1 MVPELAA
8 WGEVTVLGRLGGG
21 NRQVVLEGRRGG
33 ERVAVRRSGRSVA
46 SLGWEIELLDR
57 LAGAGF
63 LVPVML
69 PALDG
74 RRHVN
79 GVVVQAWLDGTPPG
93 PGDWPAVA
101 AELGRLHAVTAGWP
115 QRPGAVS
122 TSDLIQADRGGDVDL
137 TELPAEGVSACR
149 RAWAALAGRPR
160 AVVHGDPGP
169 GNIRMSRGG
178 AGLLDWDEAR
188 VDYTALD
195 LADLPGQA
203 DRSAWI
209 AVRAWEAASGW
220 RAEPDY
226 ARGQLALLLGTS

>member
-8 WGEVTVLGRLGGG
+8 WGEVTVVGPLSGG
-21 NRQVVLEGRRGG
+21 NRQVVLEARRGG
-33 ERVAVRRSGRSVA
+33 ERVAVRRSGRSAA
-46 SLGWEIELLDR
+46 SLDWEIGLLDR
-57 LAGAGF
+57 LASAGF
-63 LVPVML
+63 RVPVML

-74 RRHVN
+74 RRQVD

-101 AELGRLHAVTAGWP
+101 AELRRLHAVTAGWP

-122 TSDLIQADRGGDVDL
+122 TGDLIQTGRGGDVDL
-137 TELPAEGVSACR
+137 AELPVEGVATCR
-149 RAWAALAGRPR
+149 LAWAALVGRPR

-169 GNIRMSRGG
+169 GNIRMSWGG

-195 LADLPGQA
+195 LADLPGQD
-203 DRSAWI
+203 DRPAWM

-220 RAEPDY
+220 RVEPEY
-226 ARGQLALLLGTS
+226 ARGQLALLLDE